1 MQQYRVVVLGCGKRG
16 KLHAEMFHKNTR
28 FDLAGLCDV
37 DEERL
42 SACADVVERQPR
54 LYRDLDG
61 MLASERPDVFC
72 FCTQPGTRLP
82 LVRKGVEAGVKLICL
97 EKPLATSLAEGKQ
110 MLELCQAAGVK
121 MTLSHQIKYGQH
133 FRKVAEIVDSGALG
147 RIHTIYG
154 TATGWL
160 LHMATHVI
168 DFIRAY
174 NGMQPAEWVVGQAIG
189 REKLTDNH
197 PSPDYVMGTV
207 QFANGVR
214 GIMEIG
220 YLAPDIPE
228 VEYWWHKGMVGV
240 YGTAGYA
247 EAVIGGGWRSATKDG
262 FASGPG
268 CWDAQLDQPPY
279 IQEIADWLDHP
290 ERGHSCSGE
299 SAYQNL
305 EIVMGMLRSAAQR
318 EQVVLPL
325 VPDVGET
332 ELQMLDRVLPR

>member
-1 MQQYRVVVLGCGKRG
+1 V
-16 KLHAEMFHKNTR
+16 
-28 FDLAGLCDV
+28 AGLCDI
-37 DEERL
+37 DTARL
-42 SACADVVERQPR
+42 DASVAKIGGGVKGGTDAAK
-54 LYRDLDG
+54 
-61 MLASERPDVFC
+61 LAKEIKPDVFC

-82 LVRKGVEAGVKLICL
+82 LVRKGVAAGVKLICL

-121 MTLSHQIKYGQH
+121 MTLSHQIKYGEH
-133 FRKVAEIVDSGALG
+133 FRKVAEIVESGALG

-160 LHMATHVI
+160 LHMATHVV
-168 DFIRAY
+168 DFIRTY

-240 YGTAGYA
+240 YGTTGYA
-247 EAVIGGGWRSATKDG
+247 EAVIGGGWRAATKDG

-290 ERGHSCSGE
+290 ARGHSCSGE

-305 EIVMGMLRSAAQR
+305 EIVMGMLRSAVARQ
-318 EQVVLPL
+318 QVTFPL